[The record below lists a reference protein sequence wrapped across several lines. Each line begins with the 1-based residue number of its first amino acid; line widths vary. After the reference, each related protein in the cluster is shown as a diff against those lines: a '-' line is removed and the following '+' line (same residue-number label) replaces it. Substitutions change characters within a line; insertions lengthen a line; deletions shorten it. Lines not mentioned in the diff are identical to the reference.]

1 VTRGGRRW
9 LVVAA
14 AFGSMFTVFG
24 VAYSFG
30 AFFEPMAREFHT
42 NRASTSAVF
51 SITAFLYF
59 GLGSVTGA
67 IADRVGPRRVLAFGA
82 VVTGA
87 GLILTSYT
95 PSIWIGYLTYGLGVG
110 IGTACGYV
118 PMVAAVGGWFTRG
131 RSFAIGVAVTG
142 IGFGTLFVAP
152 LAAALIKGVGWRQT
166 YLWFGIASLLV
177 LLACAALAER
187 PPARGQSDLR
197 VGPAVRTREF
207 AGMYASGVLVSF
219 SLFIAFVHLAAFAA
233 HRGADAVASAALIG
247 VIGAA
252 SAVGRL
258 ALGGIAE
265 RIGAVRAFQS
275 ATVLLAFSFGIWLLF
290 PSYLGLAL
298 FAVVLGVGYG
308 GWVALSP
315 SVLAELFGAERLGGT
330 AGALFT
336 AAGVGALLGP
346 PLAGLLV
353 DRTGSYTVAIAAAL
367 ALGLVGIPPILWLPR
382 RRVSSS
388 HGDRQQS

>member
-1 VTRGGRRW
+1 
-9 LVVAA
+9 VAA

-24 VAYSFG
+24 IAYSFG

-42 NRASTSAVF
+42 NRASTAAVF

-82 VVTGA
+82 VVIGA
-87 GLILTSYT
+87 GLILTAYT
-95 PSIWIGYLTYGLGVG
+95 PSIWLGYLSYGLGVG
-110 IGTACGYV
+110 IGTACCYV

-142 IGFGTLFVAP
+142 IGFGTLLVAP
-152 LAAALIKGVGWRQT
+152 LAAALIKGAGWRQT
-166 YLWFGIASLLV
+166 YLLFGVASLVV

-187 PPARGQSDLR
+187 PPGGAQANLR

-207 AGMYASGVLVSF
+207 AGMYASGLLVSF
-219 SLFIAFVHLAAFAA
+219 SLFVAFVHLAPFAA
-233 HRGADAVASAALIG
+233 QRGADPVAAAALIG

-258 ALGGIAE
+258 ALGGVAE

-275 ATVLLAFSFGIWLLF
+275 ATVLLAISFGIWLCF
-290 PSYLGLAL
+290 QSYAGLAV
-298 FAVVLGVGYG
+298 FAIALGVGYG

-315 SVLAELFGAERLGGT
+315 SVLAELFGPERLGGT

-336 AAGVGALLGP
+336 SAGVGALLGP

-367 ALGLVGIPPILWLPR
+367 GLGLISIPPILWLPV

-388 HGDRQQS
+388 HGDRQPS

>member
-1 VTRGGRRW
+1 M
-9 LVVAA
+9 AA

-24 VAYSFG
+24 IAYSFG

-42 NRASTSAVF
+42 NRASTAAVF

-82 VVTGA
+82 VVIGA
-87 GLILTSYT
+87 GLILTAYT
-95 PSIWIGYLTYGLGVG
+95 PSIWLGYLSYGLGVG
-110 IGTACGYV
+110 IGTACCYV

-142 IGFGTLFVAP
+142 IGFGTLLVAP
-152 LAAALIKGVGWRQT
+152 LAAALIKGAGWRQT
-166 YLWFGIASLLV
+166 YLLFGVASLVV

-187 PPARGQSDLR
+187 PPGGAQANLR

-207 AGMYASGVLVSF
+207 AGMYASGLLVSF
-219 SLFIAFVHLAAFAA
+219 SLFVAFVHLAPFAA
-233 HRGADAVASAALIG
+233 QRGADPVAAAALIG

-258 ALGGIAE
+258 ALGGVAE

-275 ATVLLAFSFGIWLLF
+275 ATVLLAISFGIWLCF
-290 PSYLGLAL
+290 QSYAGLAV
-298 FAVVLGVGYG
+298 FAIALGVGYG

-315 SVLAELFGAERLGGT
+315 SVLAELFGPERLGGT

-336 AAGVGALLGP
+336 SAGVGALLGP

-367 ALGLVGIPPILWLPR
+367 GLGLISIPPILWLPV

-388 HGDRQQS
+388 HGDRQPS

>member
-1 VTRGGRRW
+1 
-9 LVVAA
+9 
-14 AFGSMFTVFG
+14 MFTVFG
-24 VAYSFG
+24 IAYSFG

-42 NRASTSAVF
+42 NRASTAAVF

-82 VVTGA
+82 VVIGA
-87 GLILTSYT
+87 GLILTAYT
-95 PSIWIGYLTYGLGVG
+95 PSIWLGYLSYGLGVG
-110 IGTACGYV
+110 IGTACCYV

-142 IGFGTLFVAP
+142 IGFGTLLVAP
-152 LAAALIKGVGWRQT
+152 LAAALIKGAGWRQT
-166 YLWFGIASLLV
+166 YLLFGVASLVV

-187 PPARGQSDLR
+187 PPGGAQANLR

-207 AGMYASGVLVSF
+207 AGMYASGLLVSF
-219 SLFIAFVHLAAFAA
+219 SLFVAFVHLAPFAA
-233 HRGADAVASAALIG
+233 QRGADPVAAAALIG

-258 ALGGIAE
+258 ALGGVAE

-275 ATVLLAFSFGIWLLF
+275 ATVLLAISFGIWLCF
-290 PSYLGLAL
+290 QSYAGLAV
-298 FAVVLGVGYG
+298 FAIALGVGYG

-315 SVLAELFGAERLGGT
+315 SVLAELFGPERLGGT

-336 AAGVGALLGP
+336 SAGVGALLGP

-367 ALGLVGIPPILWLPR
+367 GLGLISIPPILWLPV

-388 HGDRQQS
+388 HGDRQPS